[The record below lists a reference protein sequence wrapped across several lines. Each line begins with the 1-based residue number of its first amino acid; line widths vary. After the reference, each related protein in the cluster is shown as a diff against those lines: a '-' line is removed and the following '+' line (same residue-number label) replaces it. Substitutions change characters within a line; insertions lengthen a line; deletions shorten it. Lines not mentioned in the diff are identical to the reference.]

1 MNHFLLI
8 NKPPGI
14 TSFTVVKKI
23 REITGIKKVG
33 HMGTLDPRACGLM
46 IIGLDKAVKLEEYL
60 LTLKKT
66 YIVEMVFGIGSET
79 YDRESKKFTYE
90 PKNLNEKD
98 LERIIKSFVG
108 EREQVPPTFSA
119 LHIKGKRAYELA
131 RKGEEFSLPKR
142 KIIIYNAELKYFEKN
157 IFSRAIVEF
166 CVSSGTYIRSLI
178 RDIGKILNIPV
189 ITSFLLRT
197 QIGKF
202 HINNALLYKNLE
214 KNWKENLISAVD
226 MLDLPSFLVL
236 KDAIQKVRNGNPIR
250 IKEVKN
256 FFNCS
261 NPILLVDENRE
272 LLAIAY
278 CDGNLIK
285 PKKVFN

>member
-33 HMGTLDPRACGLM
+33 HMGTLDPRACGLI
-46 IIGLDKAVKLEEYL
+46 IIGLDKAVRLEEYML
-60 LTLKKT
+60 DLKKT
-66 YIVEMVFGIGSET
+66 YIVEIVFGISSET
-79 YDRESKKFTYE
+79 YDRESNTFSYN

-98 LERIIKSFVG
+98 LEKVIKSFIG
-108 EREQVPPTFSA
+108 EREQIPPYFSA

-131 RKGEEFSLPKR
+131 RKGEEFFLTKR
-142 KIIIYNAELKYFEKN
+142 KIIIYNANLKYFEKG
-157 IFSRAIVEF
+157 IFPRAIVEF
-166 CVSSGTYIRSLI
+166 TVSSGTYIRSLVKEI
-178 RDIGKILNIPV
+178 GDILKLPT

-202 HINNALLYKNLE
+202 HINNALLFKNLE
-214 KNWKENLISAVD
+214 KEWKEKLIPAVD
-226 MLDLPSFLVL
+226 ILDFPCFLVS
-236 KDAIQKVRNGNPIR
+236 KEAIQKIKTGNPINV
-250 IKEVKN
+250 KEVKN
-256 FFNCS
+256 FYSCS
-261 NPILLVDENRE
+261 NPIMLINENKE

-278 CDGNLIK
+278 HNDNLIK

>member
-60 LTLKKT
+60 LTFKKT

-79 YDRESKKFTYE
+79 YDREAKKFTYE
-90 PKNLNEKD
+90 PQNLNEKD
-98 LERIIKSFVG
+98 LEIIIKSFVG
-108 EREQVPPTFSA
+108 EREQIPPTFSA

-142 KIIIYNAELKYFEKN
+142 KIVIYNADLKYFEKN

-202 HINNALLYKNLE
+202 HINNALPYKNLE

-236 KDAIQKVRNGNPIR
+236 KDAIQKVRNGNPIK

-261 NPILLVDENRE
+261 NPILLVDENKE

-278 CDGNLIK
+278 YDGNLIK